1 MNAHEPLV
9 DEGDAE
15 VLAPQE
21 VLREFENINAC
32 APMVR
37 YGKLPFR
44 MLASEYETHLVW
56 TPMMLAA
63 EFSRS
68 QIARDS
74 DFSTNAFERGTF
86 FLEEKHFN
94 PAAVQ
99 EWDAAPEPRGVHS
112 TATRQRR
119 RRKVRGRLIIQFAA
133 NDPVH
138 LADAAELARPFVDGI
153 DLNCGCP
160 QRWAF
165 QEGIGCALLRKP
177 ETVRDLVR
185 ATKQRLGWDFPVS
198 VKIRVDDDLSITNEL
213 VSTII
218 AAGADILT
226 VHGRTRHQSSSGFP
240 VNLDAI
246 AFAASCAKGAVPV
259 VANGDVF
266 SKEDAEETRRRTGVQ
281 GVMAARGLLA
291 NPVRLFSPAYGQ
303 TMPNPFLHP
312 GFVRGL
318 RQDPL
323 LRHSSTSTPLPRLPP
338 VPAYP
343 ALSVSQRFITL
354 STSHGLLFPL
364 FHRHMAYML
373 ESRFANRKDRV
384 YFNSL
389 ASYAGVLDWCEE
401 NLPGTDGAG
410 STAYLLQIRFPPHL
424 YAGEPTNTKATSCP
438 ALSEPSSV
446 AIRLAPMRDSAGRSE
461 GGRPRRVEA
470 SD

>member
-291 NPVRLFSPAYGQ
+291 NPALFAGYDK
-303 TMPNPFLHP
+303 TPFSAI
-312 GFVRGL
+312 R
-318 RQDPL
+318 
-323 LRHSSTSTPLPRLPP
+323 
-338 VPAYP
+338 
-343 ALSVSQRFITL
+343 RFITL

-410 STAYLLQIRFPPHL
+410 STGLEKSLA
-424 YAGEPTNTKATSCP
+424 
-438 ALSEPSSV
+438 AL
-446 AIRLAPMRDSAGRSE
+446 
-461 GGRPRRVEA
+461 
-470 SD
+470 